1 MEEVKTAKCVGVTV
15 IVRIDIECPHCG
27 HDMEIPYE
35 EFVKNAGEPWT
46 GDHEG
51 HEMLCPKCREI
62 FKLGEFE
69 VQE

>member
-1 MEEVKTAKCVGVTV
+1 MDGIKTAKCVGVMV
-15 IVRIDIECPHCG
+15 IVRIDVECPNCTHEI
-27 HDMEIPYE
+27 EIPYE

-51 HEMLCPKCREI
+51 TSMVCPECDEY